1 MFLVSIALCALAGVH
16 GLDTDQYSSLVAVLK
31 AANAPVEL
39 HSKPINTICSPES
52 NNPYTSN
59 VYIQCVEGKGVTQLY
74 VKNVAWN
81 GTISSTIGLL
91 TSLTALQFEN
101 VPIGGSIPTE
111 IGNLS
116 VLKTLIIEKA
126 QLKGS
131 IPSEI
136 GKMTNLGMIKLPSN
150 HLTGSIP
157 LQIGRL
163 TRLEQLFVDNNNL
176 TGSIPSEIGKLTWLK
191 SLTCGMN
198 NLKGSLPSELAQLT
212 SLGGIDVARNLLSGT
227 LPSGLGSLPGLT
239 VINFVDNFFT
249 GPIPTF
255 RFAKLF
261 DCWFQSYDKPNCFDC
276 RNKADICRCDKPGF
290 VRDCSNPSRDPTTTT
305 IMQTKTAAWWQFDPR
320 KDQEDTEAPIPS
332 SASRMQWVNIVIG
345 VVATSVVLI

>member
-1 MFLVSIALCALAGVH
+1 MFLVAIALFALAGVH
-16 GLDTDQYSSLVAVLK
+16 GLDMDQYSSLVTVLK

-39 HSKPINTICSPES
+39 HIDKICSPES
-52 NNPYTSN
+52 NNPYTRN

-74 VKNVAWN
+74 VRNVAWN

-91 TSLTALQFEN
+91 SSLTALQFEN
-101 VPIGGSIPTE
+101 VSIGGSIPTE

-116 VLKTLIIEKA
+116 VLKTLMIEKA

-163 TRLEQLFVDNNNL
+163 TRLEQIFVENNNL
-176 TGSIPSEIGKLTWLK
+176 TGSIPSEIGKLTWLQ

-198 NLKGSLPSELAQLT
+198 NLKGSLPSELALLT
-212 SLGGIDVARNLLSGT
+212 ALGGIDVTRNLLSGT
-227 LPSGLGSLPGLT
+227 LPSGLGSLPLLT
-239 VINFVDNFFT
+239 VFSFVDNFFT

-255 RFAKLF
+255 RAKLF
-261 DCWFQSYDKPNCFDC
+261 DCWFQTYDKPNCFDC
-276 RNKADICRCDKPGF
+276 RNKPDICRCDKPSF

-320 KDQEDTEAPIPS
+320 KDGEDTEATMPS
-332 SASRMQWVNIVIG
+332 SASCMQLAHIVIG
-345 VVATSVVLI
+345 VVAASVVLI